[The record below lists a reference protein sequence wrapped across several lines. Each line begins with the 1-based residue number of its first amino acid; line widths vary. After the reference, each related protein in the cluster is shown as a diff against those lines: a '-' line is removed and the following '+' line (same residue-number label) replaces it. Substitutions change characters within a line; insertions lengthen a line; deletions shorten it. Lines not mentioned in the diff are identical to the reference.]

1 MNPISPSAIAKTKEK
16 STVNTASA
24 GSRAGG
30 RTADLEMS
38 KVGLVAI
45 LAVGGVIGVLG
56 LLFLLG
62 GLMSAG
68 NPLNFVSQWVQAV
81 LGR

>member
-1 MNPISPSAIAKTKEK
+1 MKSTSSVAIAKTREKEQGRVAPG
-16 STVNTASA
+16 TTRVNTEV
-24 GSRAGG
+24 
-30 RTADLEMS
+30 DLEIS
-38 KVGLVAI
+38 KVGLITI
-45 LAVGGVIGVLG
+45 LAVGGGVGVLG

-81 LGR
+81 FGG